1 MKCHGTNDNK
11 AESDCRY
18 LFSRLT
24 FLSFSKA
31 MLYFDKMKL
40 GPCYGRGGGRGKA
53 KPSDDIYDGSLLRW
67 SFQWLEMLWG
77 SADKQTITTTNINNS
92 DQQQQHNGVDNHDF
106 IREKMD
112 ATENCIALT
121 KVRSMDNHDD
131 TFLIIESCSNGFTL
145 YVNNGFILHSA

>member
-1 MKCHGTNDNK
+1 MKCHGTNDKK

-31 MLYFDKMKL
+31 MLYFDEMKL
-40 GPCYGRGGGRGKA
+40 GPFYGRGGCSEARMGLNGGRGKA

-77 SADKQTITTTNINNS
+77 SADKQTITSTNINNS
-92 DQQQQHNGVDNHDF
+92 DQQQQQHNGVDNHDF

-131 TFLIIESCSNGFTL
+131 TFLMI
-145 YVNNGFILHSA
+145 